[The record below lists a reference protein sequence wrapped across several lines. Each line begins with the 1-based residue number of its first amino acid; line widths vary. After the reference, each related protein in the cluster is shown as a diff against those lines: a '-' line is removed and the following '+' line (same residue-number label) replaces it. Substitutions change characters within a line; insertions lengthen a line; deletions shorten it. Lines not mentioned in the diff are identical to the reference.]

1 MAMAK
6 RSESFELLLVLAG
19 AGLAYS
25 LQNLWNALAEEWIRA
40 HLEYYVGTIA
50 AEVIEKLGATIIPV
64 CSAIAI
70 ISFLYKYIKS
80 ELRDAAMGSSLE
92 ILYDPLDEN
101 FLRVEYPTD
110 DGDAVIRYRVG
121 IYNPGPKTLFFP
133 SLRAQESPF
142 VANVIAIAH
151 CVPHI
156 GSPTIWQADAIDP
169 NTTEYVEL
177 FALENSDQARLR
189 QRYTFHLEAR
199 AKDVKAAIAEFKYDH
214 RKSPALRRGR

>member
-1 MAMAK
+1 MVK
-6 RSESFELLLVLAG
+6 RSESFELLLALA
-19 AGLAYS
+19 AAVLAYS
-25 LQNLWNALAEEWIRA
+25 FQRLWNVLLEAWIRA
-40 HLEYYVGTIA
+40 HLESYVGIIA
-50 AEVIEKLGATIIPV
+50 AEVIEKLGATIVPLG
-64 CSAIAI
+64 SAIAVI
-70 ISFLYKYIKS
+70 AYLYKYVKS

-101 FLRVEYPTD
+101 FLHVEYPED

-121 IYNPGPKTLFFP
+121 IYNPGPKTLFLP

-151 CVPHI
+151 CVPHV
-156 GSPTIWQADAIDP
+156 GSPIIWQADAIDP

-177 FALENSDQARLR
+177 FALEDSDQAKLR

-199 AKDVKAAIAEFKYDH
+199 ARDVKSAIAEFKYDH
-214 RKSPALRRGR
+214 RKSPALRRRK